1 MPGSSLLPSLR
12 TTYVEADAPP
22 IHLDSSV
29 VVRYLTDDPPEMA
42 ARAALL
48 IDSQTS
54 LAITD
59 LVIAESGC
67 VLTTVYGIDRSD
79 VAEALAALM
88 LRSNIECPQLSI
100 PLVVRALQLA
110 GRSGRV
116 SFADALI
123 WARARQAEAPVA
135 TFDRRFPTEGL
146 ALLEP
151 T

>member
-1 MPGSSLLPSLR
+1 M
-12 TTYVEADAPP
+12 EADSPP
-22 IHLDSSV
+22 IFLDTSV

-59 LVIAESGC
+59 LVIVESGY
-67 VLTTVYGIDRSD
+67 VLTTVCGIDRSD

-123 WARARQAEAPVA
+123 WARARQVEAPVA

-146 ALLEP
+146 VLLEP

>member
-1 MPGSSLLPSLR
+1 M
-12 TTYVEADAPP
+12 EAESPP
-22 IHLDSSV
+22 IHLDTSV

-48 IDSQTS
+48 IDSQTP

-59 LVIAESGC
+59 LVIVESGY
-67 VLTTVYGIDRSD
+67 VLTTVYGIDRSE

-88 LRSNIECPQLSI
+88 LRSNIGCPYLSVA
-100 PLVVRALQLA
+100 LVVRALQLA
-110 GRSGRV
+110 GSSGRV
-116 SFADALI
+116 SFADAMI

-146 ALLEP
+146 VLLEP
-151 T
+151 K

>member
-1 MPGSSLLPSLR
+1 M
-12 TTYVEADAPP
+12 EADSPP
-22 IHLDSSV
+22 VFLDTSV

-48 IDSQTS
+48 IDSRTS

-59 LVIAESGC
+59 LVIVESGY
-67 VLTTVYGIDRSD
+67 VLTTDYGIDRSE

-110 GRSGRV
+110 GGSKRV
-116 SFADALI
+116 SFADALM
-123 WARARQAEAPVA
+123 WARARQVEAPIA

-146 ALLEP
+146 VLLEP
-151 T
+151 K

>member
-1 MPGSSLLPSLR
+1 M
-12 TTYVEADAPP
+12 EADSPP
-22 IHLDSSV
+22 IHLDTSV

-48 IDSQTS
+48 IDSQTP

-59 LVIAESGC
+59 LVIVESGY
-67 VLTTVYGIDRSD
+67 VLTTVYGIDRSE

-88 LRSNIECPQLSI
+88 LRSNIECPHLDVA
-100 PLVVRALQLA
+100 LVVRALQLA
-110 GRSGRV
+110 GGSGRV

-123 WARARQAEAPVA
+123 WARAREVEAAVA

-146 ALLEP
+146 VLLEP
-151 T
+151 K